1 MTTENKLSAVAAADT
16 GAARKPRKKPFLA
29 SAIGAVFGFAGTV
42 APGAT
47 AKVVQKLLFTPTRL
61 KPSEPGR
68 SVLAQA
74 RAEPHE
80 IDGQTVYYYV
90 WGDSGPRVLLVHGW
104 GGDAAQM
111 TAYVEPLRQRG
122 CQVVAI
128 DMPAHGRSTGK
139 QASVRHFEPCVAH
152 AAQAYGPF
160 HGVIAHSLGAAAVTF
175 ALSRGFTVERAVFL
189 GPVSRYDSVWEYSR
203 RMMNLPPKVM
213 PLVLKRAQDWLGIT
227 FPEMEPARLAP
238 SMTTPLLIVHDR
250 ADRES
255 PYEDAA
261 VLAQTWPGAE
271 LVATEKMGH
280 TRALRDPA
288 LVAQVAA
295 FAAQ

>member
-1 MTTENKLSAVAAADT
+1 MKRRMTTENKLSAVAAADT

-104 GGDAAQM
+104 GSNA
-111 TAYVEPLRQRG
+111 T
-122 CQVVAI
+122 
-128 DMPAHGRSTGK
+128 RS
-139 QASVRHFEPCVAH
+139 
-152 AAQAYGPF
+152 GP
-160 HGVIAHSLGAAAVTF
+160 GS
-175 ALSRGFTVERAVFL
+175 
-189 GPVSRYDSVWEYSR
+189 
-203 RMMNLPPKVM
+203 
-213 PLVLKRAQDWLGIT
+213 
-227 FPEMEPARLAP
+227 
-238 SMTTPLLIVHDR
+238 
-250 ADRES
+250 
-255 PYEDAA
+255 
-261 VLAQTWPGAE
+261 
-271 LVATEKMGH
+271 
-280 TRALRDPA
+280 
-288 LVAQVAA
+288 
-295 FAAQ
+295 